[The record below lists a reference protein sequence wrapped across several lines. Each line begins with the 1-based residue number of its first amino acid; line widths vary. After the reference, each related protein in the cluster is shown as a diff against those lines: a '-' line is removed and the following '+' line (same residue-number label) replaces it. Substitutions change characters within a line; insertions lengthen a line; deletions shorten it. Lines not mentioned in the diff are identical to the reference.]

1 MQELLKELDPDFYRE
16 ARLHMAHVELEH
28 LRRERLSLAEIER
41 RAKIPLGKARPAEAI
56 ATRNR

>member
-1 MQELLKELDPDFYRE
+1 MQELLKDLDPDFYRE

-41 RAKIPLGKARPAEAI
+41 RAKIPLGKAARPKL
-56 ATRNR
+56 